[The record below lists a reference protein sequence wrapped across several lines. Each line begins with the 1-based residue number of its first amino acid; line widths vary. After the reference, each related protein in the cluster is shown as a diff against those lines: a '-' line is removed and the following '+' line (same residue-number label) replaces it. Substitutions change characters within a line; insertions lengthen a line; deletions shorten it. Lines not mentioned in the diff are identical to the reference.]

1 MTKGSKPGIGVI
13 GCGQIARIR
22 HVPEL
27 AKSEYGQ
34 LAGFYDFVPEHAKVL
49 AEQYGGKVY
58 ERYEDMLEDDTI
70 DGVVICTSNDSHGKI
85 SVEALKRDKY
95 VLCEKPMCMSLEEA
109 KTVVEAERE
118 SKAFYMAAHNQR
130 FTLAHRKAKEIL
142 ESGKMGRVLSFRC
155 TLAHTGPE
163 NFSVN
168 RSTSTWYLNKKS
180 SGFGCITDL
189 GIHKCDVISYLLDEP
204 FTRVGAMAGTRDKR
218 DAEGNFVDV
227 YDNAVCVL
235 ETESGIMGTLN
246 LSYSNY
252 GPMEN
257 GVYFYCENGALRVYN
272 RADHALEVI
281 MKSGERT
288 SYFSEANPSS
298 HVVDTFARAIQNQEA
313 SPVASAESYGAM
325 KVVFAI
331 EEAARTGKFVEI
343 QR

>member
-1 MTKGSKPGIGVI
+1 MTKGNKPRIGII
-13 GCGQIARIR
+13 GCGQIAKIR

-27 AKSEYGQ
+27 AKSENAE
-34 LAGFYDFVPEHAKVL
+34 LAGFYDYIPEHAEVL
-49 AEQYGGKVY
+49 ANQYGGKVY
-58 ERYEDMLEDDTI
+58 DRYEDMLADDTI
-70 DGVVICTSNDSHGKI
+70 DGVVICTSNDSHGRI
-85 SVEALKRDKY
+85 SVEALKQNKN

-109 KTVVEAERE
+109 KTVVEAEKE

-180 SGFGCITDL
+180 SGFGCVTDL
-189 GIHKCDVISYLLDEP
+189 GIHKCDVISYVIGEP
-204 FTRVGAMAGTRDKR
+204 FTRVAAIAGTRDKR

-227 YDNAVCVL
+227 YDNAACVL
-235 ETESGIMGTLN
+235 ETSSGIMGTLN

-257 GVYFYCENGALRVYN
+257 GMYFYCEHGVLRIYN
-272 RADHALEVI
+272 NADCALEVI
-281 MKSGERT
+281 MKSGEKT
-288 SYFSEANPSS
+288 SYFSEPNACSN
-298 HVVDTFARAIQNQEA
+298 VVDTFAKAITDQEA
-313 SPVASAESYGAM
+313 SPVAAQESYDAM
-325 KVVFAI
+325 RVVFAI
-331 EEAARTGKFVEI
+331 EESSRTGKFVEI
-343 QR
+343 

>member
-1 MTKGSKPGIGVI
+1 MGKGNKPRIGII
-13 GCGQIARIR
+13 GCGQIAKIR

-27 AKSEYGQ
+27 AKSENAE
-34 LAGFYDFVPEHAKVL
+34 LAGFYDYIPEHAKVL

-58 ERYEDMLEDDTI
+58 DRYEDMLADDDI
-70 DGVVICTSNDSHGKI
+70 DGVVICTSNDSHGRI
-85 SVEALKRDKY
+85 SVEALKQNKN

-109 KTVVEAERE
+109 KTVVEAEKE

-168 RSTSTWYLNKKS
+168 RSTSTWYLSKKS
-180 SGFGCITDL
+180 SGFGCVTDL
-189 GIHKCDVISYLLDEP
+189 GIHKCDVISYVIGEP
-204 FTRVGAMAGTRDKR
+204 FTRVAAIAGTRDKR

-227 YDNAVCVL
+227 YDNAACVL
-235 ETESGIMGTLN
+235 ETSSGIMGTLN

-257 GVYFYCENGALRVYN
+257 GMYFYCEHGVLRIYN
-272 RADHALEVI
+272 NADCALEVI
-281 MKSGERT
+281 MKSGEKT
-288 SYFSEANPSS
+288 SYFSEPNAYSN
-298 HVVDTFARAIQNQEA
+298 VVDTFAKAIANQEA
-313 SPVASAESYGAM
+313 SPVAAQESYDAM
-325 KVVFAI
+325 RVVFAI
-331 EEAARTGKFVEI
+331 EESSRTGKFVEI
-343 QR
+343 

>member
-1 MTKGSKPGIGVI
+1 MTKGNKPRIGII
-13 GCGQIARIR
+13 GCGQIAKIR

-27 AKSEYGQ
+27 AKSENAE
-34 LAGFYDFVPEHAKVL
+34 LAGFYDYIPEHAEVL
-49 AEQYGGKVY
+49 ANQYGGKVY
-58 ERYEDMLEDDTI
+58 DRYEDMLADDTI
-70 DGVVICTSNDSHGKI
+70 DGVVICTSNDSHGRI
-85 SVEALKRDKY
+85 SVEALKQNKN

-109 KTVVEAERE
+109 KTVVEAEKE

-180 SGFGCITDL
+180 SGFGCVTDL
-189 GIHKCDVISYLLDEP
+189 GIHKCDVISYVIGEP
-204 FTRVGAMAGTRDKR
+204 FTRVAAIAGTRDKR

-227 YDNAVCVL
+227 YDNAACVL
-235 ETESGIMGTLN
+235 ETSSGIMGTLN

-257 GVYFYCENGALRVYN
+257 GMYFYCEHGVLRIYN
-272 RADHALEVI
+272 NADCALEVI
-281 MKSGERT
+281 MKSGEKT
-288 SYFSEANPSS
+288 SYFSEPNACSN
-298 HVVDTFARAIQNQEA
+298 VVDTFAKAIANREA
-313 SPVASAESYGAM
+313 SPVAAQESYDAM
-325 KVVFAI
+325 RVVFAI
-331 EEAARTGKFVEI
+331 EESSRTGKFVEI
-343 QR
+343 

>member
-1 MTKGSKPGIGVI
+1 MTKGMKPRIGII
-13 GCGQIARIR
+13 GCGQIAKIR

-27 AKSEYGQ
+27 AKSEHAE
-34 LAGFYDFVPEHAKVL
+34 LAGFYDYIPEHAEVL
-49 AEQYGGKVY
+49 AKQYGGKVY
-58 ERYEDMLEDDTI
+58 EHYEDMLEDDTI

-85 SVEALKRDKY
+85 SVEALKQNKY

-109 KTVVEAERE
+109 KMVVDADKE

-130 FTLAHRKAKEIL
+130 FTLAHKKAKEIL
-142 ESGKMGRVLSFRC
+142 KSGQMGRVLSFRC

-189 GIHKCDVISYLLDEP
+189 GIHKCDVISYVLAES
-204 FTRVGAMAGTRDKR
+204 FVRVAAIAGTRDKR
-218 DAEGNFVDV
+218 DADGNFVDV
-227 YDNAVCVL
+227 YDNAACVL

-257 GVYFYCENGALRVYN
+257 GMFFYCENGVLRIYN
-272 RADHALEVI
+272 NTDCALEVI
-281 MKSGERT
+281 MKSGEKT
-288 SYFSEANPSS
+288 SYFSQANPSS
-298 HVVDTFARAIQNQEA
+298 NVVDTFAEAIQNQEA
-313 SPVASAESYGAM
+313 SPVAAQESFDAM
-325 KVVFAI
+325 RVVFAI
-331 EEAARTGKFVEI
+331 EESSRTGKFVEL
-343 QR
+343 

>member
-1 MTKGSKPGIGVI
+1 MTKGNKVRIGII

-27 AKSEYGQ
+27 VKSEHAE
-34 LAGFYDFVPEHAKVL
+34 LSGFYDYIPDHAEVMAK
-49 AEQYGGKVY
+49 QYGGRVY
-58 ERYEDMLEDDTI
+58 ERYEDMLEETLV

-85 SVEALKRDKY
+85 SVEALKHNKF

-109 KTVVEAERE
+109 KMVVEAEKE

-142 ESGKMGRVLSFRC
+142 ESGQMGRVLSFRC

-168 RSTSTWYLNKKS
+168 RSTSTWYLSKKS
-180 SGFGCITDL
+180 SGFGCVTDL
-189 GIHKCDVISYLLDEP
+189 GIHKCDVIRYVLGET
-204 FTRVGAMAGTRDKR
+204 FTRVAAIAGTRDKR
-218 DAEGNFVDV
+218 DADGNFVDV

-235 ETESGIMGTLN
+235 ETGSGIMGTLN

-257 GVYFYCENGALRVYN
+257 GMYFYCEHGALRIHN
-272 RADHALEVI
+272 SPDCALEI
-281 MKSGERT
+281 MMKSGERT
-288 SYFSEANPSS
+288 CYFSEPNPCSN
-298 HVVDTFARAIQNQEA
+298 VVDTFAAAIQNQED
-313 SPVASAESYGAM
+313 SPVAAQEAYEAM
-325 KVVFAI
+325 RVVFAI
-331 EEAARTGKFVEI
+331 EESSRTGKFVEI
-343 QR
+343 